1 MWGCPIYI
9 LDPQLQDGPKLP
21 RWEPRSRRGVFMGF
35 SNLHSSGVPLVLNL
49 DTGSITRQF
58 HVVFDDLFSTVPSVE
73 MEHEP
78 PDNWDQLCLENTTFI
93 PVDEHNPDASTDR
106 NPSDHLQFDWMTPEE
121 QDLLTRATTR
131 QTQIRDK
138 QTPAIVS
145 PIRAPRPVVSVPI
158 VGSTFPS
165 YSTTVPPS
173 STSIPSTASTS
184 GTSRSG
190 TSRSS

>member
-1 MWGCPIYI
+1 
-9 LDPQLQDGPKLP
+9 
-21 RWEPRSRRGVFMGF
+21 MGF
-35 SNLHSSGVPLVLNL
+35 SNLHSSEVPLVLNL
-49 DTGSITRQF
+49 DTGSITPQF
-58 HVVFDDLFSTVPSVE
+58 HVVFDDLFAKVPSVE
-73 MEHEP
+73 REHEP